1 MVKTRTKTMKATE
14 CALKRLSTEELRA
27 LHDALFNP
35 TFKKG
40 CVKEMR
46 ELYYAI
52 KNEVE
57 QEYHNKDYRGF
68 KIELP
73 EIKRDEKTGN
83 CWIYAG
89 YFKCAYTFGPMVHYD
104 IYINSN
110 HMD

>member
-52 KNEVE
+52 KNEVDRRIRLHVARLE
-57 QEYHNKDYRGF
+57 REHPEWIDTFYLDV
-68 KIELP
+68 EATDP
-73 EIKRDEKTGN
+73 SEIKFDALHEYEN
-83 CWIYAG
+83 A
-89 YFKCAYTFGPMVHYD
+89 
-104 IYINSN
+104 
-110 HMD
+110 

>member
-1 MVKTRTKTMKATE
+1 MIKTRTKTMKATE

-52 KNEVE
+52 KNEVDRRIRLHVARLE
-57 QEYHNKDYRGF
+57 REHPEWIDTFYLDV
-68 KIELP
+68 EATDP
-73 EIKRDEKTGN
+73 SEIKFDALHEYEN
-83 CWIYAG
+83 A
-89 YFKCAYTFGPMVHYD
+89 
-104 IYINSN
+104 
-110 HMD
+110 

>member
-1 MVKTRTKTMKATE
+1 MVKKFTKTMKATE

-52 KNEVE
+52 KNEVDRRIRLHVARLE
-57 QEYHNKDYRGF
+57 REHPEWIDTFYLDV
-68 KIELP
+68 EATDP
-73 EIKRDEKTGN
+73 SEIKFDALHEYEN
-83 CWIYAG
+83 A
-89 YFKCAYTFGPMVHYD
+89 
-104 IYINSN
+104 
-110 HMD
+110 